1 MCGLLH
7 TWILIFDI
15 AIPYLRPNKATN
27 WNFLVPRGLFV
38 TKSPCSS
45 PFSPAQHNCR
55 REESPNMWHTYLG
68 QVFIFLKGLRRVI
81 MKTEVRKM
89 IFGHAVIAWI
99 FLLIFYFCKIKSFG
113 HSKVRFQ
120 GKKQKDMADDGMP
133 HLWGCSA
140 HDNALGGT
148 AFFGFYGLWLF
159 CCDSTIALPQERPS
173 FGQPF
178 TTIAHTIL

>member
-7 TWILIFDI
+7 TWISIFDI

-27 WNFLVPRGLFV
+27 WNFLVPSGLFV
-38 TKSPCSS
+38 TKAPCSS

-68 QVFIFLKGLRRVI
+68 QVFIFLKDLRRVI

-99 FLLIFYFCKIKSFG
+99 FFLIFCYCKISVLGFWR
-113 HSKVRFQ
+113 SLSD
-120 GKKQKDMADDGMP
+120 GKKQKDVKDDGI
-133 HLWGCSA
+133 GNQKSSV
-140 HDNALGGT
+140 
-148 AFFGFYGLWLF
+148 
-159 CCDSTIALPQERPS
+159 DS
-173 FGQPF
+173 
-178 TTIAHTIL
+178 

>member
-1 MCGLLH
+1 MLKRNQRLKHWRMLLKIWKKYVWVTAVH
-7 TWILIFDI
+7 TWISIFDI
-15 AIPYLRPNKATN
+15 AIPYLRPNKAIN

-68 QVFIFLKGLRRVI
+68 QVFIFLKDLRRVI
-81 MKTEVRKM
+81 MKTEVRKI

-120 GKKQKDMADDGMP
+120 GKKQKDMADDGKQF
-133 HLWGCSA
+133 LLINQFNLTKQFWK
-140 HDNALGGT
+140 N
-148 AFFGFYGLWLF
+148 
-159 CCDSTIALPQERPS
+159 
-173 FGQPF
+173 
-178 TTIAHTIL
+178 

>member
-1 MCGLLH
+1 MIKTLKNAFKTLKNMFGLLH
-7 TWILIFDI
+7 TWISIFGI

-68 QVFIFLKGLRRVI
+68 QVFIFLKDLRRVI
-81 MKTEVRKM
+81 MKTEVRKI

-99 FLLIFYFCKIKSFG
+99 FCWFFYFCKIKSFG

-120 GKKQKDMADDGMP
+120 GKKQKDMADDGNYINYIKTFIQFNCFIINIVV
-133 HLWGCSA
+133 LS
-140 HDNALGGT
+140 
-148 AFFGFYGLWLF
+148 
-159 CCDSTIALPQERPS
+159 
-173 FGQPF
+173 QPIVSIIYI
-178 TTIAHTIL
+178 TS

>member
-1 MCGLLH
+1 MLKRNPWFKHWRMLLKIWKNMCGLLH
-7 TWILIFDI
+7 TWISIFDI
-15 AIPYLRPNKATN
+15 AIPYLRPDKATN

-120 GKKQKDMADDGMP
+120 GKKQKDMADDGIGR
-133 HLWGCSA
+133 LFQ
-140 HDNALGGT
+140 NT
-148 AFFGFYGLWLF
+148 GLLF
-159 CCDSTIALPQERPS
+159 NNK
-173 FGQPF
+173 FW
-178 TTIAHTIL
+178 HH

>member
-38 TKSPCSS
+38 TKSPISS

-68 QVFIFLKGLRRVI
+68 QVFIFLKDLRRVI

-120 GKKQKDMADDGMP
+120 GKKQKDMADDGIQVTRGIKIEKMCERFNGNIEKKLLNLGTK
-133 HLWGCSA
+133 HKISA
-140 HDNALGGT
+140 N
-148 AFFGFYGLWLF
+148 Y
-159 CCDSTIALPQERPS
+159 
-173 FGQPF
+173 
-178 TTIAHTIL
+178 